1 MFASPRIAVLCDFDG
16 TATPCNVTDMLYHQF
31 AAPSCLEMVKRWERG
46 EIGTREEMAA
56 CFATVTA
63 SRAEMELLLN
73 SVPLDPAFP
82 DLLEFC
88 QHRGYHFAVVSDG
101 LAWYIRYI
109 LDRHGVHN
117 VQVYAN
123 EIQFGSDGLRLS
135 FPWYSPSS
143 PLRGTSKLALAQR
156 YKAEGLQVVFI
167 GDGLS
172 DIEVVEAADIL
183 YARASL
189 LDYCRE
195 RHILAIPF
203 SSLSEVL
210 NDLRSRVELTHSDRQ

>member
-1 MFASPRIAVLCDFDG
+1 
-16 TATPCNVTDMLYHQF
+16 
-31 AAPSCLEMVKRWERG
+31 
-46 EIGTREEMAA
+46 
-56 CFATVTA
+56 
-63 SRAEMELLLN
+63 
-73 SVPLDPAFP
+73 
-82 DLLEFC
+82 
-88 QHRGYHFAVVSDG
+88 AVVSDG

-109 LDRHGVHN
+109 LDRHGVRN

-135 FPWYSPSS
+135 FPWYSLSS

-156 YKAEGLQVVFI
+156 YKAEGLRVVFI

-172 DIEVVEAADIL
+172 DIEVVEAADVL
-183 YARASL
+183 YARAGL

-195 RHILAIPF
+195 GHILAIPF